1 MMNRKMR
8 SRIFNIVVIVI
19 MLAIAVI
26 FMMPYVGMILNSF
39 KNKTEIMKGKT
50 FWPQKFIIDNYITVF
65 EGAPILRWFFNSLM
79 VSVVGTLL
87 VLITSSLCGFVFGK
101 YEFKGK
107 QPMFLFVLATM
118 MIPSSVTMIPS
129 FLLIDGL
136 GMYDKLS
143 ALIIPGMVGGFGIF
157 LCKQFIEDIPTA
169 LIEAAY
175 IDGASDMYIYVNI
188 VIPLIRPALG
198 ALTIFTFLGKW
209 NDYVG
214 PLLYLSDPK
223 RMTMPLALSYFTG
236 QRTTDVGAIMAAAT
250 LISLPV
256 TIVYLCL
263 QKQFVKGIAITGMK

>member
-1 MMNRKMR
+1 
-8 SRIFNIVVIVI
+8 
-19 MLAIAVI
+19 MLILSVL
-26 FMMPYVGMILNSF
+26 FLMPYVGMILNSF
-39 KNKTEIMKGKT
+39 KHKTEIMKGRT
-50 FWPQKFIIDNYITVF
+50 FWPQKFIVDNYITVYND
-65 EGAPILRWFFNSLM
+65 APIVQWFWNSLF
-79 VSVVGTLL
+79 VSVVGTVL
-87 VLITSSLCGFVFGK
+87 VLITSSLCGFAFGK

-107 QPMFLFVLATM
+107 QFMFLFVLATM

-129 FLLIDGL
+129 FLLIDKM
-136 GMYDKLS
+136 GMYDKLIS
-143 ALIIPGMVGGFGIF
+143 LIVPGMVGGFGIF

-175 IDGASDMYIYVNI
+175 IDGASDMYIYANI
-188 VIPLIRPALG
+188 IIPLIKPALG
-198 ALTIFTFLGKW
+198 ALTIFTFLSKW

-236 QRTTDVGAIMAAAT
+236 QRANDFGAVMAAAV

>member
-1 MMNRKMR
+1 MNRKMR
-8 SRIFNIVVIVI
+8 SRVYNIVVILI
-19 MLAIAVI
+19 MLIISVL
-26 FMMPYVGMILNSF
+26 FLMPYVGMILNSF
-39 KNKTEIMKGKT
+39 KHKTEIMKGRT
-50 FWPQKFIIDNYITVF
+50 FWPQKFIIDNYITVY
-65 EGAPILRWFFNSLM
+65 EGAPIVQWFWNSLF
-79 VSVVGTLL
+79 VSVVGTVL

-107 QPMFLFVLATM
+107 QAMFLFVLATM

-136 GMYDKLS
+136 GMYDNLLS
-143 ALIIPGMVGGFGIF
+143 LIIPGMVGGFGIF

-175 IDGASDMYIYVNI
+175 IDGASDMYIYANI
-188 VIPLIRPALG
+188 VIPLIKPAIG

-236 QRTTDVGAIMAAAT
+236 QRANDFGAVMAAAV